1 LARMIQDEEKLSPAL
16 LEEVRM
22 TADAARLMAE
32 GGRGRPGRHR
42 KALKVA

>member
-1 LARMIQDEEKLSPAL
+1 MLKQTEVLSPAL
-16 LEEVRM
+16 LDEVRISC
-22 TADAARLMAE
+22 DAARLLAE